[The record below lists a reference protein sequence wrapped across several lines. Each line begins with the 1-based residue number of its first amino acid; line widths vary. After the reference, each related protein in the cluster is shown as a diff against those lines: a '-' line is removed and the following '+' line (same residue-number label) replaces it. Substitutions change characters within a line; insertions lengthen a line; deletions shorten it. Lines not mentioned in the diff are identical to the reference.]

1 MMNLLTNLNYAVT
14 TEKHSKHVSLFT
26 IERAV
31 IEGLLSLFYCLRYI
45 YCTVIV
51 QLSWSLRLWV
61 ALNI

>member
-31 IEGLLSLFYCLRYI
+31 IEGLLSLFYCLRFI

-51 QLSWSLRLWV
+51 QLS
-61 ALNI
+61 

>member
-14 TEKHSKHVSLFT
+14 TEKHVSLFT